1 MDRNRDGWYPQ
12 TPRSVSPEGPLRG
25 ADFPLPLV
33 VLLFQFSRTMHD
45 GFQGILKRGSICSA
59 SILVELVWLL
69 AVPPASFAVEPPATN
84 RFPRLDPAKLLEYR
98 RANGNIMPVTN
109 VEDWQ
114 HRRAAI
120 LAGMQEVM
128 GPLPGNEKRCPLDME
143 TLEEVDCGEYIRKL
157 ITYRPEPKGIVPAYL
172 LIPKAA
178 LSSSKKFPGV
188 LCLHQTDN
196 KLGHKIVVGL
206 ANRANDEYGA
216 DLAKRGFVCLA
227 PAYPLLANYKPDLK
241 ALGYQSGTMKAIWD
255 NIRGLDLLESLPFVQ
270 PGKFGAIG
278 HSLGGHN
285 SIYTAVFDER
295 VKVIVSSCGF
305 DSFRDYM
312 DGNIKGWTSERY
324 MPKLLNYS
332 LRDIPF
338 DFHELIGALA
348 PRHVFVSAPF
358 YDTNFKWQSVFRI
371 EEAAAKVYEFL
382 RARANLRLE
391 HPKCGHEFPIEMREI
406 AYRLFAEHLR

>member
-1 MDRNRDGWYPQ
+1 M
-12 TPRSVSPEGPLRG
+12 L
-25 ADFPLPLV
+25 
-33 VLLFQFSRTMHD
+33 
-45 GFQGILKRGSICSA
+45 SISSGTSA
-59 SILVELVWLL
+59 AEP
-69 AVPPASFAVEPPATN
+69 PPASRP
-84 RFPRLDPAKLLEYR
+84 PRLDPAKLLEYR
-98 RANGNIMPVTN
+98 RETGNIMPVTN
-109 VEDWQ
+109 VEEWQ
-114 HRRAAI
+114 LRRASV

-128 GPLPGNEKRCPLDME
+128 GPWPGNEKRCPLAME
-143 TLEEVDCGEYIRKL
+143 TLEEVDCGDYVRKL

-172 LIPKAA
+172 LIPKEA
-178 LSSSKKFPGV
+178 LSSSKKFPAV

-206 ANRANDEYGA
+206 GNRPNDEYGV

-241 ALGYQSGTMKAIWD
+241 ALGYHSGTMKAIWD
-255 NIRGLDLLESLPFVQ
+255 NIRGMDLLESLPFVK

-295 VKVIVSSCGF
+295 IKVIVSSCGF

-312 DGNIKGWTSERY
+312 DGNIKGWTSDRY
-324 MPKLLNYS
+324 MPKLLNYP
-332 LRDIPF
+332 LREIPF

-348 PRHVFVSAPF
+348 PRPVFVSAPF
-358 YDTNFKWQSVFRI
+358 YDTNFKWTSVLLI
-371 EEAAAKVYEFL
+371 EEAASKVYDL
-382 RARANLRLE
+382 YGARANLRVE

-406 AYRLFAEHLR
+406 AYRLFAEQLR